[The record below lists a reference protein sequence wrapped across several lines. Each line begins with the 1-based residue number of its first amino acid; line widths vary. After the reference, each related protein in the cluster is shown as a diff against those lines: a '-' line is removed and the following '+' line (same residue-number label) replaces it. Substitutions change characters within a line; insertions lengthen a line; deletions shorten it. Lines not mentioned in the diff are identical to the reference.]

1 MAFRGWGL
9 KRIDFFLF
17 FVADYQCRLFFLF
30 FFWVVE
36 EHSCLLRG
44 GDRVLKMRGM
54 APENQCPCF
63 FKT

>member
-9 KRIDFFLF
+9 KRIDFFSF

-30 FFWVVE
+30 FGGVVE

-44 GDRVLKMRGM
+44 GPGF
-54 APENQCPCF
+54 ENAWHGTRKSMSLF
-63 FKT
+63 F

>member
-17 FVADYQCRLFFLF
+17 LLLIISVVFFSFF

-44 GDRVLKMRGM
+44 GPGF
-54 APENQCPCF
+54 ENAWHGTRKSMSLF
-63 FKT
+63 F